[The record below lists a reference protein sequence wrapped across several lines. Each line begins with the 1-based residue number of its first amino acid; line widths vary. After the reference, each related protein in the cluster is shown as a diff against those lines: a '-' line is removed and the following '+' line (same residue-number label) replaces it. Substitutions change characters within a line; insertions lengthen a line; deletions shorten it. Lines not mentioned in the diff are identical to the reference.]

1 MFIGVIVENFQKI
14 REQQRIE
21 KEAKRLEDLANG
33 IVKENKIKGRLT
45 IFFLFLSNSDL
56 NTYNSELNSK

>member
-33 IVKENKIKGRLT
+33 IVKENKIKGKY
-45 IFFLFLSNSDL
+45 FLIISF
-56 NTYNSELNSK
+56 